1 MVGNSMGEGAVM
13 ATISLILTV
22 LGDDRPGL
30 VESLAQLI
38 AAHDGNWLESRMA
51 RLAGKFAGILRATV
65 PAANAAVLQQALHE
79 LSTQGLTVVVESSAD
94 DVATPPYRGFKLAVL
109 GMDRPG
115 IVRDIAHVLAEH
127 GVNIAGFES
136 TYSSAPMSGETL
148 FRASAQLQ
156 VPGVVMIAALQA
168 TLEQLAHDLM
178 VDITLEDMPA
188 HPEPPQVL
196 FRR

>member
-1 MVGNSMGEGAVM
+1 
-13 ATISLILTV
+13 
-22 LGDDRPGL
+22 
-30 VESLAQLI
+30 
-38 AAHDGNWLESRMA
+38 MA

-65 PAANAAVLQQALHE
+65 PAASAAVLQQALHE
-79 LSTQGLTVVVESSAD
+79 LSTQGLTVVVESSAG
-94 DVATPPYRGFKLAVL
+94 DVAAPPYRSFKLEVV
-109 GMDRPG
+109 GTDRPG
-115 IVRDIAHVLAEH
+115 IVRDIAHVLAQR

-136 TYSSAPMSGETL
+136 TYTSAPMSGETL